1 MSNCCYSAFSPRTSE
16 LTTDAR
22 MRPAPRPGPHW
33 PQGLATRRRGLRTA
47 KRKDEGEMTQTRQP
61 SPAQPSPG
69 QRPCLACTHTAAG
82 SRKKGKA
89 EQSVL
94 SSVLWRLWWEW
105 VDIYCVSTVYLHGVL
120 AAAGGRLDWPPDMC
134 ALVPARTSPATTHLV
149 PPWTL
154 ARYLYIYPD
163 SSVQCC

>member
-61 SPAQPSPG
+61 SPAQP
-69 QRPCLACTHTAAG
+69 RAATLPCLHSHSCRQSQKGEGGTERFVRCFVEVVVSVGRYLLCIYMVSCLLPAG
-82 SRKKGKA
+82 DWTGHLTCVHWCQPAPAPPPRTWSRPGH
-89 EQSVL
+89 SL
-94 SSVLWRLWWEW
+94 
-105 VDIYCVSTVYLHGVL
+105 DIYISIQTQVFSVV
-120 AAAGGRLDWPPDMC
+120 
-134 ALVPARTSPATTHLV
+134 
-149 PPWTL
+149 
-154 ARYLYIYPD
+154 RY
-163 SSVQCC
+163 